1 MTGRVGRGRA
11 GAVGMLV
18 SLGVLVAP
26 PAGSAAAGEP
36 PALPATAGR
45 CVGPSPVTVR
55 EAPWALRLLAPQ
67 TSWPLT
73 RGAGVVVAVVDTG
86 VSAAAPALAGAVRP
100 GADVTGG
107 RADSDCAGRGTALAG
122 IVAARPA
129 GDGGPTGIAPDA
141 EILPVRITDANRR
154 ISPARLAAGIRLA
167 TTAGA
172 DVILVAAGVT
182 SATPELTDAV
192 GAAVARDILVVAA
205 VTDRGGENG
214 GDPPVGYPAG
224 FPTVLA
230 VNAVGVDGAAG
241 PVAADAGT
249 DLAAPGAGLGIAP
262 RGSGHYRV
270 GGAPVAAAYVAGVAA
285 LVRAY
290 HPGLSQAE
298 VRARLERTAI
308 PAPGGGPTP
317 GVGGGTLDAYA
328 AVAALAPR
336 QGDPPVPV
344 AAGPLVVPIAAGP
357 SRAARVAGL
366 TVLGALVVALLVAA
380 ATLTRAGRTRRRR
393 GKVTVADL
401 PGQHR

>member
-1 MTGRVGRGRA
+1 MVVGL
-11 GAVGMLV
+11 GA
-18 SLGVLVAP
+18 LVAP
-26 PAGSAAAGEP
+26 PTGAAAAGEP
-36 PALPATAGR
+36 PPLPATAGR

-55 EAPWALRLLAPQ
+55 ETPWALRLLAPQ
-67 TSWPLT
+67 AGWPLT

-122 IVAARPA
+122 LVAARPT

-182 SATPELTDAV
+182 TATPDLADAV
-192 GAAVARDILVVAA
+192 RAAVARDVLVVAA

-224 FPTVLA
+224 FSAVLA

-262 RGSGHYRV
+262 SGSGHYRI
-270 GGAPVAAAYVAGVAA
+270 GGAAVAAAYVAGVAA

-308 PAPGGGPTP
+308 PGGGSPR
-317 GVGGGTLDAYA
+317 GVGAGTLDAYA

-344 AAGPLVVPIAAGP
+344 AAGPVVVPAAPGP

-366 TVLGALVVALLVAA
+366 TVLGAFVVTLLVAA
-380 ATLTRAGRTRRRR
+380 ATLTRRGSRR
-393 GKVTVADL
+393 
-401 PGQHR
+401 PG

>member
-1 MTGRVGRGRA
+1 MTGRSGRGRA
-11 GAVGMLV
+11 GIVGMV
-18 SLGVLVAP
+18 VGLGALLAP
-26 PAGSAAAGEP
+26 PTGAAAAGEP
-36 PALPATAGR
+36 PPLPATAGR

-55 EAPWALRLLAPQ
+55 ETPWALRLLAPQ
-67 TSWPLT
+67 AGWPLT
-73 RGAGVVVAVVDTG
+73 RGAGVVVAVMDTG

-122 IVAARPA
+122 LVAARPT

-154 ISPARLAAGIRLA
+154 ISPARLAAGVRLA

-182 SATPELTDAV
+182 TATPDLADAV
-192 GAAVARDILVVAA
+192 RAAVARDVLVVAA

-224 FPTVLA
+224 FPAVLA

-262 RGSGHYRV
+262 SGSGHYRI
-270 GGAPVAAAYVAGVAA
+270 GGAAVAAAYVAGVAA

-308 PAPGGGPTP
+308 PGGGSPRE
-317 GVGGGTLDAYA
+317 VGAGTLDAYA

-344 AAGPLVVPIAAGP
+344 AAGPVVVPAAPGP

-366 TVLGALVVALLVAA
+366 TVLGAFVVTLLVAA
-380 ATLTRAGRTRRRR
+380 ATLTRRGSRR
-393 GKVTVADL
+393 
-401 PGQHR
+401 PG

>member
-1 MTGRVGRGRA
+1 MTGRARA
-11 GAVGMLV
+11 GIVGMLV
-18 SLGVLVAP
+18 GLGVLVAP
-26 PAGSAAAGEP
+26 PAGAAAAGEP
-36 PALPATAGR
+36 PPLPTTAGR

-55 EAPWALRLLAPQ
+55 ETPWALRLLAPQ
-67 TSWPLT
+67 ASWPLT

-122 IVAARPA
+122 LVAARPT
-129 GDGGPTGIAPDA
+129 GGGGPAGIAPDA

-154 ISPARLAAGIRLA
+154 ISPARLATGIRLA

-172 DVILVAAGVT
+172 DVILVATGVT
-182 SATPELTDAV
+182 TATPDLADAV
-192 GAAVARDILVVAA
+192 RAAVARDILVVAA
-205 VTDRGGENG
+205 VTDRGGEDG

-224 FPTVLA
+224 FPAVLA

-262 RGSGHYRV
+262 RGSGHYRI
-270 GGAPVAAAYVAGVAA
+270 GGAAVAAAYVAGVAA

-298 VRARLERTAI
+298 VRARLERTAV
-308 PAPGGGPTP
+308 PGGGSPR

-344 AAGPLVVPIAAGP
+344 AAGPVVVPTAPGP

-366 TVLGALVVALLVAA
+366 TVLGAFLLTLLVAA
-380 ATLTRAGRTRRRR
+380 ATLTRRGARR
-393 GKVTVADL
+393 
-401 PGQHR
+401 PG

>member
-1 MTGRVGRGRA
+1 MTGGAGRRRA
-11 GAVGMLV
+11 GAVGTMV
-18 SLGVLVAP
+18 AVAVLVGS
-26 PAGSAAAGEP
+26 PAGAAAGEP
-36 PALPATAGR
+36 PPLPATAGR

-55 EAPWALRLLAPQ
+55 ETPWALRLLAPQ
-67 TSWPLT
+67 ASWPLT

-122 IVAARPA
+122 LVAARPT

-154 ISPARLAAGIRLA
+154 ISPARLATGIRLA

-172 DVILVAAGVT
+172 DVILVATGVT
-182 SATPELTDAV
+182 TATPDLADAV
-192 GAAVARDILVVAA
+192 RAAVARDILVVAA
-205 VTDRGGENG
+205 VTDRGGEDG

-224 FPTVLA
+224 FPAVLA

-262 RGSGHYRV
+262 RGSGHYRI
-270 GGAPVAAAYVAGVAA
+270 GGAAVAAAYVAGVAA

-298 VRARLERTAI
+298 VRARLEHTAV
-308 PAPGGGPTP
+308 PGGGSTP
-317 GVGGGTLDAYA
+317 GVGGGMLDAYA

-344 AAGPLVVPIAAGP
+344 AAGPVVVPTVPGP

-366 TVLGALVVALLVAA
+366 TVLGAFVVTLLVAA
-380 ATLTRAGRTRRRR
+380 ATLTRRGARR
-393 GKVTVADL
+393 
-401 PGQHR
+401 PG